1 LSYSAPVKARARR
14 LGCASA
20 TEAGYPGNPSA
31 IGGQVFVN
39 DSVVASAAVDRL
51 LHRCTI
57 INLRGDSYR
66 LKEERKANKTSFL
79 APTEPELKP

>member
-1 LSYSAPVKARARR
+1 M
-14 LGCASA
+14 
-20 TEAGYPGNPSA
+20 
-31 IGGQVFVN
+31 
-39 DSVVASAAVDRL
+39 DRL